1 MLQIYY
7 RILISAWKTF
17 GIGLI
22 FWRWLLLLPL
32 FLLFTHFTLFLD
44 KIFFP
49 QYQKIKVKNP
59 VFIIGNPR
67 SGTSFLHYLLTQTED
82 FVALKTWQI
91 FFPALTARVLVKPI
105 INYLIRHNLTQI
117 MAEESGHGVYLD
129 RVEHDEFL
137 FIHKLDTRF
146 LLPLSPLGFDDRE
159 YPKLRLYD
167 RQPDSRR
174 QSSVKFFQECLKR
187 QMYYTK
193 KERVIAHLH
202 FSTCRIKTLLETFPD
217 AKFIYLLR
225 SPYETIPSHLTLAY
239 NTFRNQKRLK
249 NIPEAKLK
257 RYFERR
263 YRYDL
268 ELYHYFYELQKKA
281 EIPQENI
288 MVLPYN
294 LLCSDLEKSFTQIE
308 QFTGIKPSD
317 KLRQAVKKQAE
328 KQKQYQRKH
337 KIISLQQ
344 FGLSKEQIAQDFDF
358 VFEEYNFA
366 QNPQPSGILKTHKV

>member
-1 MLQIYY
+1 MLLIYY

-17 GIGLI
+17 GLRLI
-22 FWRWLLLLPL
+22 FWRWLFFLPL

-49 QYQKIKVKNP
+49 QYQKLKVKNP

-67 SGTSFLHYLLTQTED
+67 SGTSFLHNLLTQTED
-82 FVALKTWQI
+82 FVAFKTWQI

-105 INYLIRHNLTQI
+105 VNYLIRHNLTQ
-117 MAEESGHGVYLD
+117 MMPESSGHEVYLD

-137 FIHKLDTRF
+137 FVHKLDTQF
-146 LLPLSPLGFDDRE
+146 VLLLSPLGLDERE
-159 YPKLRLYD
+159 YPELRLYD
-167 RQPDSRR
+167 RQTDSRR
-174 QSSVKFFQECLKR
+174 YSSVKFFQECLKR
-187 QMYYTK
+187 QIYYTK
-193 KERVIAHLH
+193 KEQVIAHIH

-217 AKFIYLLR
+217 AKFIYLVR
-225 SPYETIPSHLTLAY
+225 SPQETIPSHLTLEY
-239 NTFRNQKRLK
+239 NTFKNQKRLN
-249 NIPEAKLK
+249 NIPTTKLQ

-268 ELYHYFYELQKKA
+268 ELYRYFYELQKKA
-281 EIPQENI
+281 EIPSENI

-308 QFTGIKPSD
+308 NFTGIKSSD
-317 KLRQAVKKQAE
+317 ELRQAVKKQAG
-328 KQKQYQRKH
+328 KQKQYQRQH
-337 KIISLQQ
+337 KIIDLQQ

-358 VFEEYNFA
+358 VFEKYNFE
-366 QNPQPSGILKTHKV
+366 QNPQPNITV

>member
-1 MLQIYY
+1 MLLIYY

-17 GIGLI
+17 GLRLI
-22 FWRWLLLLPL
+22 FWRWLLFLPL

-49 QYQKIKVKNP
+49 QYQKLKVKNP

-67 SGTSFLHYLLTQTED
+67 SGTSFLHNLLTQTED
-82 FVALKTWQI
+82 FVAFKTWQI

-105 INYLIRHNLTQI
+105 VNYLIRHNLTQ
-117 MAEESGHGVYLD
+117 MMPESSGHEVYLD

-137 FIHKLDTRF
+137 FVHKLDTQF
-146 LLPLSPLGFDDRE
+146 VLLLSPLGLDERE
-159 YPKLRLYD
+159 YPELRLYD
-167 RQPDSRR
+167 RQSDSRR
-174 QSSVKFFQECLKR
+174 YSSVKFFQECLKR
-187 QMYYTK
+187 QIYYTK
-193 KERVIAHLH
+193 KEQVIAHIH

-217 AKFIYLLR
+217 AKFIYLVR
-225 SPYETIPSHLTLAY
+225 SPQETIPSHLTLEY
-239 NTFRNQKRLK
+239 NTFKNQKRLN
-249 NIPEAKLK
+249 NIPKAKLQ

-268 ELYHYFYELQKKA
+268 ELYRYFYELQKKA
-281 EIPQENI
+281 EIPSENI

-308 QFTGIKPSD
+308 NFTGIKSSD
-317 KLRQAVKKQAE
+317 ELRQAVKKQAG
-328 KQKQYQRKH
+328 KQKQYQRQH
-337 KIISLQQ
+337 KIIDLQQ

-358 VFEEYNFA
+358 VFEKYNFE
-366 QNPQPSGILKTHKV
+366 QNPQPNITV

>member
-1 MLQIYY
+1 MFQVYY
-7 RILISAWKTF
+7 GIMISAWKTF
-17 GIGLI
+17 GPGLI
-22 FWRWLLLLPL
+22 FWIWLLFLPL
-32 FLLFTHFTLFLD
+32 FLLFTHCTLFLD
-44 KIFFP
+44 RIFFP
-49 QYQKIKVKNP
+49 QYCKLQVKNP

-67 SGTSFLHYLLTQTED
+67 SGTSFLHRLLTQTED
-82 FVALKTWQI
+82 FVAFKTWQL

-117 MAEESGHGVYLD
+117 VPEESGHGLYLD

-146 LLPLSPLGFDDRE
+146 LLSLSPLGFDDRE
-159 YPKLRLYD
+159 YPELRLHD

-174 QSSVKFFQECLKR
+174 YSSVKFFRECLKR
-187 QMYYTK
+187 QIYYTK
-193 KERVIAHLH
+193 KTQVIAHLH
-202 FSTCRIKTLLETFPD
+202 FSTYRIKTLLETFPD
-217 AKFIYLLR
+217 AKFIYLVR
-225 SPYETIPSHLTLAY
+225 SPYETIPSHLTLGY
-239 NTFRNQKRLK
+239 NVFKYQKRLN

-257 RYFERR
+257 WYFERR

-268 ELYHYFYELQKKA
+268 ELYWYFYELQKKA
-281 EIPQENI
+281 EISPENV

-308 QFTGIKPSD
+308 KFTGIQPSD

-337 KIISLQQ
+337 KIIDLQQ

-358 VFEEYNFA
+358 VFEEYNLED
-366 QNPQPSGILKTHKV
+366 QNPHPNVTV

>member
-1 MLQIYY
+1 MLLIYY

-17 GIGLI
+17 GLRLI
-22 FWRWLLLLPL
+22 FWRWLLFLPL

-49 QYQKIKVKNP
+49 QYQKLKVKNP

-67 SGTSFLHYLLTQTED
+67 SGTSFLHNLLTQTED
-82 FVALKTWQI
+82 FVAFKTWQI

-105 INYLIRHNLTQI
+105 VNYLIRHNLTQ
-117 MAEESGHGVYLD
+117 MMPESSGHEVYLD

-137 FIHKLDTRF
+137 FVHKLDTQF
-146 LLPLSPLGFDDRE
+146 VLLLSPLGLDERE
-159 YPKLRLYD
+159 YPELRLYD
-167 RQPDSRR
+167 RQSDSRR
-174 QSSVKFFQECLKR
+174 YSSVKFFQECLKR
-187 QMYYTK
+187 QIYYTK
-193 KERVIAHLH
+193 KEQVIAHLH

-217 AKFIYLLR
+217 AKFIYLVR
-225 SPYETIPSHLTLAY
+225 SPQETIPSHLTLEY
-239 NTFRNQKRLK
+239 NTFKNQKRLN
-249 NIPEAKLK
+249 NIPKAKLQ

-268 ELYHYFYELQKKA
+268 ELYRYFYELQKKA
-281 EIPQENI
+281 EIPSENI

-308 QFTGIKPSD
+308 NFTGIKSSD
-317 KLRQAVKKQAE
+317 ELRQAVKKQAG
-328 KQKQYQRKH
+328 KQKQYQRQH
-337 KIISLQQ
+337 KIIDLQQ

-358 VFEEYNFA
+358 VFEKYNFE
-366 QNPQPSGILKTHKV
+366 QNPQPNITV